1 MKPFQSINRF
11 NTNARKWDLDRGPF
25 DEDFLPFSIA
35 DSDYQSPQPII
46 DALKERVL
54 QGAFGYNYL
63 DESYEN
69 AVSEWVRRRY
79 RYTVHKGEFFSAPGV
94 VAALYLAVKGLTHK
108 PDKVVI
114 QTPVYPRFFDVVLD
128 NKRTLVIN
136 RLVREQGRY
145 TIDFKGLEEAFK
157 SGATLFIFCNPH
169 NPVGRVWTKP
179 EIDQVVSL
187 CKHYKVT
194 IVSDEIHADIILK
207 GHTFTSLGHYL
218 DDYDKIMVCTSP
230 NKTFNIAGLHLANI
244 IIRNPKM
251 RELIHHELRVSH
263 NCTPNLFATLACQ
276 VAYTA
281 CDDWVE
287 AQNKHIEAN
296 FKRLKQFFN
305 KRVPEMII
313 TPAEGTYLAWLD
325 VSFLNIPSSIMTQK
339 LLDYGIGLSDGQKF
353 DPASAN
359 FMRMNLACSKAQLE
373 AGLERFYQ
381 FILDHIQA

>member
-35 DSDYQSPQPII
+35 DSDYQSPKPII
-46 DALKERVL
+46 DALKDRVL
-54 QGAFGYNYL
+54 QGAFGYNYI
-63 DESYEN
+63 DETYEK
-69 AVSEWVRRRY
+69 AVSDWVFRRY
-79 RYTVHKGEFFSAPGV
+79 HYTVHKGEFFPAPGV

-108 PDKVVI
+108 QDKVVI

-128 NKRTLVIN
+128 NKRTLIIN
-136 RLVREQGRY
+136 RLIQVQGRY
-145 TIDFKGLEEAFK
+145 VIDFKGLEESFQ

-169 NPVGRVWTKP
+169 NPVGRVWSKT
-179 EIDQVVSL
+179 EIDQVVAL
-187 CKHYKVT
+187 CKQYKVT
-194 IVSDEIHADIILK
+194 LVSDEIHADIILK
-207 GHTFTSLGHYL
+207 GHTFTSLGHYMNE
-218 DDYDKIMVCTSP
+218 YDKIMVCTSP

-276 VAYTA
+276 VAYTV
-281 CDDWVE
+281 CDEWVE
-287 AQNKHIEAN
+287 AQNKHIESN
-296 FKRLKQFFN
+296 FKRLKQFF
-305 KRVPEMII
+305 KTKVPNLKI
-313 TPAEGTYLAWLD
+313 TEAEGTYLAWLD
-325 VSFLNIPSSIMTQK
+325 LSFLNIPSSILTPK
-339 LLDYGIGLSDGQKF
+339 LLEYGIGLSDGQKF
-353 DPASAN
+353 DPESKY